1 MTQEDI
7 THGAVQTAEELG
19 CLACARR
26 KLLRLTL
33 EMAFE
38 FASLDSRLLS

>member
-7 THGAVQTAEELG
+7 THGTVQTAEELG
-19 CLACARR
+19 RLACARR